1 MDHTDVGLRAAIRAL
16 SDVVAPVV
24 GPEHAQARD
33 QLRLTVDYLAF
44 VVERLP
50 HLHRR
55 DRFELSHHLA
65 MAQAVQS
72 ALGSIPASPLRTAID
87 AGREVLELAGPAA
100 SEVRQAT
107 ATLCAAISAVVRDAA
122 GMEMPIRREVER
134 SVLRASKE
142 RIAFERAWY
151 QPLGLDPDPH
161 DVQPLTEF
169 LPQETHS

>member
-50 HLHRR
+50 ELHRR

-65 MAQAVQS
+65 MAQTVQS
-72 ALGSIPASPLRTAID
+72 ALGGQPAPQLQGAID
-87 AGREVLELAGPAA
+87 AGTTMLQLAGPPTQAL
-100 SEVRQAT
+100 RQAT
-107 ATLCAAISAVVRDAA
+107 AKLCAAISAVVRDAA
-122 GMEMPIRREVER
+122 ELEAAVRREVER
-134 SVLRASKE
+134 SVLHASHE

-151 QPLGLDPDPH
+151 QPLGLDPDPQ
-161 DVQPLTEF
+161 DVRPLAEF
-169 LPQETHS
+169 LPASR

>member
-33 QLRLTVDYLAF
+33 QLRLTIDYLAF

-50 HLHRR
+50 HLHQR

-65 MAQAVQS
+65 MAQTVQS
-72 ALGSIPASPLRTAID
+72 ALGGAAAPQLMAAID
-87 AGREVLELAGPAA
+87 AGRDVLALAGPAT

-107 ATLCAAISAVVRDAA
+107 ADLSAAISAVVRDSAA
-122 GMEMPIRREVER
+122 MKAPLRREVER
-134 SVLRASKE
+134 RVLQASKE

-161 DVQPLTEF
+161 DVRPLAEF
-169 LPQETHS
+169 LPASH